1 MLSFVIRCDNSP
13 ALLCRS
19 CRYSSLFVIVF
30 LSVLWPLWCPLRIA
44 HNAFVLRVYIRKR
57 MTEKRVKSVRLPAD
71 VAATVERM
79 ADERDLSESDMLR
92 RLVEQGVA
100 ADHQRV
106 TAERL
111 EDIAESVD
119 RIEQEVSR
127 PWWRFW

>member
-1 MLSFVIRCDNSP
+1 
-13 ALLCRS
+13 
-19 CRYSSLFVIVF
+19 
-30 LSVLWPLWCPLRIA
+30 
-44 HNAFVLRVYIRKR
+44 

-106 TAERL
+106 TAEPL
-111 EDIAESVD
+111 EEIAESVD
-119 RIEQEVSR
+119 QIEQEVSR

>member
-1 MLSFVIRCDNSP
+1 
-13 ALLCRS
+13 
-19 CRYSSLFVIVF
+19 
-30 LSVLWPLWCPLRIA
+30 
-44 HNAFVLRVYIRKR
+44 

-100 ADHQRV
+100 ADHAKAN
-106 TAERL
+106 AERL
-111 EDIAESVD
+111 EAIAASVD

>member
-1 MLSFVIRCDNSP
+1 
-13 ALLCRS
+13 
-19 CRYSSLFVIVF
+19 
-30 LSVLWPLWCPLRIA
+30 
-44 HNAFVLRVYIRKR
+44 

-79 ADERDLSESDMLR
+79 ADERDISESDMLR

-111 EDIAESVD
+111 TEIAESVA
-119 RIEQEVSR
+119 RIEKEVTQ

>member
-1 MLSFVIRCDNSP
+1 
-13 ALLCRS
+13 
-19 CRYSSLFVIVF
+19 
-30 LSVLWPLWCPLRIA
+30 
-44 HNAFVLRVYIRKR
+44 

>member
-1 MLSFVIRCDNSP
+1 
-13 ALLCRS
+13 
-19 CRYSSLFVIVF
+19 
-30 LSVLWPLWCPLRIA
+30 
-44 HNAFVLRVYIRKR
+44 

-92 RLVEQGVA
+92 RLVEQGVV
-100 ADHQRV
+100 ADHAKAN
-106 TAERL
+106 AERL
-111 EDIAESVD
+111 EARAESVD